1 MKINWKL
8 RFKNKT
14 VLLSLFGVAIT
25 FVYQILSI
33 IGIAVPISEDNIS
46 QIVALFINILVA
58 IGVIVDPTTEGIS
71 DSERAMSYNIPR

>member
-14 VLLSLFGVAIT
+14 ILVSLFGVVIT
-25 FVYQILSI
+25 FIYQILSI

-46 QIVALFINILVA
+46 QLVALLINILVA
-58 IGVIVDPTTEGIS
+58 VGVVVDPTTDGIS
-71 DSERAMSYNIPR
+71 DSERAMTYNVPR

>member
-14 VLLSLFGVAIT
+14 ILLSLFGVVVT
-25 FVYQILSI
+25 FIYQILSI
-33 IGIAVPISEDNIS
+33 IGITVPISEDNIS
-46 QIVALFINILVA
+46 QLIALFINILVA
-58 IGVIVDPTTEGIS
+58 VGVIVDPTTEGIS